1 MTHTLTQ
8 AELRQRLANVGFNQ
22 PSITK
27 LMGVNPELALV
38 AARAKEMYE
47 AAHPGKSFQIEQG
60 FRSRIQQ
67 RQIAAL
73 GSAYTNASGAKGHE
87 SPHQFGQAFDFHILE
102 NGVRQPDN
110 RENDQDYK
118 DVAASMRAA
127 AAELG
132 YGDKLN
138 YGALGDVHVGH
149 GKSRHNDWGHIEE
162 KRTLWNQWRPG
173 QGITVPDDPAKAAPL
188 PGINPLFFQPKKNC
202 IPCLPQKPAEQP
214 FNIINEFLKPAQLQ
228 VPFKLGPG

>member
-1 MTHTLTQ
+1 MPNTLTPAQ
-8 AELRQRLANVGFNQ
+8 IKQRLEQAGFNA
-22 PSITK
+22 PSVDK

-38 AARAKEMYE
+38 AARAKELYE
-47 AAHPGKSFQIEQG
+47 ASHPGKSFQIEQG

-67 RQIAAL
+67 RQIAAR
-73 GSAYTNASGAKGHE
+73 GSAFTNASGAKGHE

-127 AAELG
+127 AGELG
-132 YGDKLN
+132 YSDRLN

-149 GKSRHNDWGHIEE
+149 GRTRHNDWGHIEE

-173 QGITVPDDPAKAAPL
+173 QEITAPATGTGAPASK
-188 PGINPLFFQPKKNC
+188 INPAFLRQPTNC
-202 IPCLPQKPAEQP
+202 IPCKPKPAATEQP
-214 FNIINEFLKPAQLQ
+214 FNIINEFLKPTQIQ
-228 VPFKLGPG
+228 IPFKFGPG